1 MKKWML
7 FIIGMLILLMN
18 MGIASAQQA
27 GLLPVT
33 YQRFERGIMIWRG
46 DTGHIWAI
54 GINGTYINY
63 PASSYGNLPN
73 NAITAPAGFFTPIMG
88 FGKVWGNHQ
97 SVRDLL
103 GYATSEESSTNALYQ
118 QVMPTNV
125 VFLTLGEFTYQLEPD
140 TRWVAGTLTNTAN
153 ITNFTISPTTPQ
165 ANGTITVNWATQGGE
180 FVMIELHDA
189 TTGRLLGSPVVGLS
203 GATTLTLNNA
213 SRITV
218 TVWVL
223 KTSQGA
229 NAYQRLAFQSQTL
242 TVTGGTGTVT
252 NPPATG
258 QCTLVGNVYTVQ
270 RGDTLYRIAR
280 RCGVSVDAIVSA
292 NGITNRNRIYTGQR
306 LIIPAR

>member
-1 MKKWML
+1 MKKLMI

-18 MGIASAQQA
+18 MSIASAQQA
-27 GLLPVT
+27 GLLAVT
-33 YQRFERGIMIWRG
+33 YQRFERGIMVWRG

-54 GINGTYINY
+54 GINGSYINY

-73 NAITAPAGFFTPIMG
+73 NTITAPAGFFTPIMG

-97 SVRDLL
+97 SVRDML
-103 GYATSEESSTNALYQ
+103 GNATSEESSTNALYQ

-125 VFLTLGEFTYQLEPD
+125 IFLTLGEMSYQLEPD
-140 TRWVAGTLTNTAN
+140 TRWVANRLTNTAN
-153 ITNFTISPTTPQ
+153 ITNFTITPTTPQ
-165 ANGTITVNWATQGGE
+165 ANGTITVNWASQGGE
-180 FVMIELHDA
+180 FVMIELHDT

-213 SRITV
+213 SRIAV

-229 NAYQRLAFQSQTL
+229 NAYQRLAYQSQTL
-242 TVTGGTGTVT
+242 TVTGGTVT
-252 NPPATG
+252 NPPTTG

-306 LIIPAR
+306 LVIPTR